1 MLVRLFKKESTY
13 IDKNDGKEKK
23 ATRFYLE
30 CGNSLVPIE
39 PTYFEDPNTG
49 KDAQY
54 ASRKAVMKAFA
65 EDLPTKEGNAH
76 GDKG

>member
-39 PTYFEDPNTG
+39 PTYFENAETG
-49 KDAQY
+49 RDAQY
-54 ASRKAVMKAFA
+54 ASRKAIMKAFA
-65 EDLPTKEGNAH
+65 EDLPQKEGNVH
-76 GDKG
+76 G

>member
-1 MLVRLFKKESTY
+1 MLVKLFKKESTY
-13 IDKNDGKEKK
+13 TDKSDGKEKR

-30 CGNSLVPIE
+30 CGSSLVPVE

-54 ASRKAVMKAFA
+54 ASRKAVLKAFA
-65 EDLPTKEGNAH
+65 EDLPAKEGNAH
-76 GDKG
+76 G

>member
-1 MLVRLFKKESTY
+1 MLVKLLKKESTY
-13 IDKNDGKEKK
+13 TDKNDGKEKR

-39 PTYFEDPNTG
+39 PTYFEDPATG

-65 EDLPTKEGNAH
+65 EDLPAKEGNAH
-76 GDKG
+76 G